1 MSVRP
6 RAAWASGGSSWPSS
20 PASRGA
26 RGATRI
32 DLVVQGDNRARGF
45 YARLGLRE
53 LPELAPLARRR
64 GSVGERS
71 PTER

>member
-1 MSVRP
+1 MPTARSII
-6 RAAWASGGSSWPSS
+6 A
-20 PASRGA
+20 GA

-53 LPELAPLARRR
+53 LPGLHLWRAGEAALAALADQR
-64 GSVGERS
+64 
-71 PTER
+71 